1 MRNLDNMPITIAI
14 QKGDLETVQKLLL
27 DPATRKYIGCN
38 DNQLLLEATQAKHDR
53 QADIFRALLRF
64 SEVLRPALCKLWP
77 FRWALRSNHRNIVF
91 QFLHM
96 RSIYEKR
103 LPVVDLGEFDV
114 KIALRNND
122 NSVAMHLIKSIWPSG
137 LKDVPETLKS
147 MLPFELKHRLKAYG
161 EREANQASGQNLGRQ
176 LLGKFLLSRTEWTID
191 SIKKLRRSFAEH
203 PHRLNL
209 VNCATSPLTKVAEYL
224 GHDSQTL
231 LCQARQE
238 EGFRI
243 WNACLF
249 SSSRLMN
256 RLHQQSS
263 ETQGY
268 DPKPGR

>member
-1 MRNLDNMPITIAI
+1 MRNLDNAI
-14 QKGDLETVQKLLL
+14 QQGDLETVQKLLL
-27 DPATRKYIGCN
+27 DPTTRKLLGLN
-38 DNQLLLEATQAKHDR
+38 DNQLLFKATQAKHDR
-53 QADIFRALLRF
+53 QADIVRALMGV
-64 SEVLRPALCKLWP
+64 SEVLRPALCQLWP
-77 FRWALRSNHRNIVF
+77 FRWALRNNHRNIV
-91 QFLHM
+91 LHLLFV
-96 RSIYEKR
+96 RSLREKS
-103 LPVVDLGEFDV
+103 LPVFNIGETDV
-114 KIALRNND
+114 KMALRNND
-122 NSVAMHLIKSIWPSG
+122 NDLAMYLIKSIWPSG

-147 MLPFELKHRLKAYG
+147 RLPFELKHRLKACG

-191 SIKKLRRSFAEH
+191 SINKLRRSFAEH

-209 VNCATSPLTKVAEYL
+209 ANCATYPLRKVAEYL
-224 GHDSQTL
+224 GHDSRTL
-231 LCQARQE
+231 RCQAWQE

-249 SSSRLMN
+249 SSSRLLN